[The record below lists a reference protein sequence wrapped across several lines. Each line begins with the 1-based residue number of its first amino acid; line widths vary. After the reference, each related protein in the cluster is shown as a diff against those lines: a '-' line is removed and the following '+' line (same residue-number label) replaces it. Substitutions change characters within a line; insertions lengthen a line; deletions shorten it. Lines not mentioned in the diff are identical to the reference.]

1 MGEHRDLEVALQVG
15 VIDIAAEEA
24 IRKLHCVQHP
34 LGRIHLQAHHT
45 TK

>member
-1 MGEHRDLEVALQVG
+1 MGEYGDLKVALQVG
-15 VIDIAAEEA
+15 VIDTAAEEV

-45 TK
+45 TR